1 MSFLDAKTPVLVTT
15 NRIFEKI
22 DGQRFLFFY
31 ESESASGAGA
41 CAQRPDAQ
49 GDAELSEMFLSAP
62 YDFSNAEQMARY
74 ANLVMRPRC
83 ELRVHE
89 RQAEARELAALEIGE
104 PLAAE
109 CLMMAYRF
117 DRPCSA
123 EPRSAAL
130 FEAQPGL
137 SLALFD
143 TESYE
148 PQGRAEILW
157 HKGTNRV
164 GLVAVRRAAP
174 IDDQD

>member
-1 MSFLDAKTPVLVTT
+1 MSFLDATTPVLVTT
-15 NRIFEKI
+15 NKDFEQI

-31 ESESASGAGA
+31 ESETATSAGA
-41 CAQRPDAQ
+41 CTQRLDHP
-49 GDAELSEMFLSAP
+49 GDAELGEMFLSAP

-83 ELRVHE
+83 ELRVHK
-89 RQAEARELAALEIGE
+89 RQTEARELAALEIGE
-104 PLAAE
+104 TLAAE

-117 DRPCSA
+117 DRSCSSDSS
-123 EPRSAAL
+123 SAAL
-130 FEAQPGL
+130 FEAQLNL

-174 IDDQD
+174 ISDQD